1 MADCP
6 PRRIARRYGHMLW
19 KICVI
24 EEGNTGIMATITV
37 EEIKKLTFTAA
48 AAGYGY
54 NPIQVDAFI
63 EQVERTIEE
72 LTEQNAELMSQ
83 LKAAGGDDNGMFP
96 VTATELQISAAL
108 ITAQRT
114 ADTIVDSANQQAEGI
129 VNEANEKGE
138 AIMRAVLSEKKKVLD
153 EIDRLR
159 ESRNRFRAEYVDVLN
174 RFKSDSASVFD
185 DMNAGEKDIENE
197 VDTIVGETP
206 EETVFPNIPTID

>member
-1 MADCP
+1 
-6 PRRIARRYGHMLW
+6 
-19 KICVI
+19 
-24 EEGNTGIMATITV
+24 MATITV
-37 EEIKKLTFTAA
+37 EEIKNLTFTPAA
-48 AAGYGY
+48 SGYGY
-54 NPIQVDAFI
+54 NPPEVDAFI
-63 EQVERTIEE
+63 EKAEQTIEE

-96 VTATELQISAAL
+96 VTATERQISAAL

-114 ADTIVDSANQQAEGI
+114 ADTIVGSANQQAEGI

-138 AIMRAVLSEKKKVLD
+138 AIMRAVLAEKKKVLD

-174 RFKSDSASVFD
+174 RFKDDSASVFD

-197 VDTIVGETP
+197 IDTIVGETP
-206 EETVFPNIPTID
+206 EETMFPNIPTIDSADTVR